1 MKHGNTVRT
10 TPSHSEEPLQSPA
23 EDSPKT
29 SVARALA
36 DLAAL
41 ARQAFEQKRRKECLA
56 LTRAILKIDPDHRE
70 AQVMENWIRSD
81 LKENLE
87 TARTVVRDPNLEN
100 SPSLYKR
107 AETMVRAILDVDPE
121 NEAARALLSEAG
133 SSMAKSHSV
142 ISNDAPVPPAV
153 DPETAHAEAL
163 RSLEQRI
170 RSDDQYLS
178 PLTENPGG
186 LRSRGVIALCAL
198 AAIVVVWLVMRQ
210 HGVATVASEGA
221 ASRSTGILSVAMDEG
236 VQVVV
241 NDEYRGTAPMQP
253 LTLAPGVYRLKYKIN
268 DEEIASEEVSVSA
281 GGTAQN
287 SMRHVMG
294 RLMLIVVPTSEVQLS
309 VDDKPIGPAPP
320 YLDVKP
326 GVHRLKFTA
335 AGHESETRSASVK
348 AGGNDLLTVLLKPSS
363 GNSSPAGG
371 RPVTET
377 RNARAD
383 AATRAPKSLSNN
395 APPSPPSV
403 AERLV
408 AAQPAPAAT
417 GTLAVESVLPVDIYS
432 GDRTTATVTSDV
444 TVQINAKPWADVVV
458 DGNPTRAL
466 GQTPLGGVSV
476 PVGSTLV
483 FRNPNFPEKKYRVAA
498 KDTAIQVVFP

>member
-1 MKHGNTVRT
+1 MNDGNTVRT
-10 TPSHSEEPLQSPA
+10 PPSHSEEPLQSA
-23 EDSPKT
+23 AQDSPKT
-29 SVARALA
+29 SVTSALA

-41 ARQAFEQKRRKECLA
+41 ARQAFEEKRRKECLA

-70 AQVMENWIRSD
+70 AQVMESWIRSD

-87 TARTVVRDPNLEN
+87 TARTVARDPNLQN

-107 AETMVRAILDVDPE
+107 AETMVRAILDVDPD

-142 ISNDAPVPPAV
+142 ISNDAPVPREV

-170 RSDDQYLS
+170 ISEGQYPS
-178 PLTENPGG
+178 PLSENPGG
-186 LRSRGVIALCAL
+186 FRSRGLIALCAL
-198 AAIVVVWLVMRQ
+198 AAIAVVWLVMRQ
-210 HGVATVASEGA
+210 HGVATVASPGV
-221 ASRSTGILSVAMDEG
+221 ASRSTGILSVAVDEG

-241 NDEYRGTAPMQP
+241 NDQYRGTAPMEP

-268 DEEIASEEVSVSA
+268 GEEIASEEVSVSA
-281 GGTAQN
+281 GGTAHN

-294 RLMLIVVPTSEVQLS
+294 RLMLIVLPTSGVQLS
-309 VDDKPIGPAPP
+309 VDDKSIGPAPP
-320 YLDVKP
+320 YLEVKP
-326 GVHRLKFTA
+326 GEHLLKFTA

-377 RNARAD
+377 RKARVD
-383 AATRAPKSLSNN
+383 AAARVPISLSSN

-403 AERLV
+403 AERV

-417 GTLAVESVLPVDIYS
+417 GTLAVESV
-432 GDRTTATVTSDV
+432 
-444 TVQINAKPWADVVV
+444 TVQINARPWADVVV
-458 DGNPTRAL
+458 DGNPPRVL
-466 GQTPLGGVSV
+466 GQTPLGSVSV